1 MIIDLKTAVEFLKN
15 NDDFLILTH
24 AHPDGD
30 TLGCGLALCE
40 ALKLYGK
47 NAVVRCADS
56 IPGKFSYMGEVCEE
70 DIEYENIIAVDVA
83 DTKLLGKDFE
93 ARFGDRVKLCIDHHG
108 SNRLYAEQT
117 LLDASAA
124 AACEIILDVIKELGV
139 EITKKIADNIFTGL
153 TTDTGCFRYAN
164 VTPKTMRMA
173 AEMIENGADHSR
185 INVIMFETKTR
196 TYVALE
202 RLALES
208 MKMYLDGKC
217 AVITITQDMYRRSG
231 SDESEVDAIAAIPR
245 QIEGVVVGATMREK
259 TDGTFKVSMRTHEGA
274 DASAICAILGGGG
287 HPRAAGCTVS
297 GNANTARNL
306 VVSCIEKHLQE
317 EVDS

>member
-24 AHPDGD
+24 SSPDGD
-30 TLGCGLALCE
+30 TLGCGFALCE
-40 ALKLYGK
+40 ALQLAGK
-47 NAVVRCADS
+47 NAVVRCGDK
-56 IPGKFSYMGEVCEE
+56 IPAKYSYMGSICED

-83 DTKLLGKDFE
+83 DAKLLGTDFE
-93 ARFGDRVKLCIDHHG
+93 ARFGDKVKLCIDHHG
-108 SNRLYAEQT
+108 SNRLYAEKT

-124 AACEIILDVIKELGV
+124 AACEIILEVIKELGV
-139 EITKKIADNIFTGL
+139 SVTKTIADCIFTGL
-153 TTDTGCFRYAN
+153 STDTGCFRYAN
-164 VTPKTMRMA
+164 VTPRTLHMA
-173 AEMIENGADHSR
+173 AEMIESGAEHSK

-217 AVITITQDMYRRSG
+217 AFITITQDMYRRSG
-231 SDESEVDAIAAIPR
+231 SDESEVDAIASIPR
-245 QIEGVVVGATMREK
+245 QIEGVVVGVTMREK
-259 TDGTFKVSMRTHEGA
+259 KDGTFKVSLRTHEGV
-274 DASAICAILGGGG
+274 DASEVCAMLGGGG

-297 GNANTARNL
+297 GNVNTARNL
-306 VVSCIEKHLQE
+306 VISCIEKYLQE
-317 EVDS
+317 EVNG